1 MALRGLLP
9 LRLGQIVERVHQL
22 GGRVYTVDV
31 YVGGYVEEDVG
42 VIEDDP
48 DVGVDHQV
56 GDLLGGGRGG
66 GDDAD
71 DLLGL
76 GDALRELVYVLDD
89 DVAHGATDLL
99 RSVVEDVVDDKAPL
113 GEDGARR
120 DGAPE
125 VARADQRD
133 VVGLPQPKDVPHRLD
148 EVVGLVAHPAG
159 AGEPYRIQVPAHL
172 HRVYAGK
179 VPELLAG
186 DRVATLLDE
195 LLGGPKI
202 LGQPVRQA

>member
-42 VIEDDP
+42 VVEDDA

-56 GDLLGGGRGG
+56 GDLLGGGGG
-66 GDDAD
+66 GCDDAD
-71 DLLGL
+71 DLLGF

-89 DVAHGATDLL
+89 DVAHGAPDPL
-99 RSVVEDVVDDKAPL
+99 RVDVEDVVDDEASL
-113 GEDGARR
+113 GQHGARR

-125 VARADQRD
+125 FASPDQRD
-133 VVGLPQPKDVPHRLD
+133 VVGLSQPQDVPHRLD
-148 EVVGLVAHPAG
+148 EVVGLVAHPPG
-159 AGEPYRIQVPAHL
+159 AGEPDRVQVPPDL
-172 HRVYAGK
+172 HRVYAGE
-179 VPELLAG
+179 VAELFAG
-186 DRVATLLDE
+186 DRVAALLDE

-202 LGQPVRQA
+202 LGQPVR